1 MKRLIKNITVISLV
15 VGFSGCVQNKTV
27 LNTPNIK
34 TNIDT
39 KSIKNEPI
47 KEIPIPYVKES
58 KFIKILVLPFENSEN
73 DIDYDKVTSQL
84 NILRKKSLSFLLD
97 SLKNDRE

>member
-47 KEIPIPYVKES
+47 
-58 KFIKILVLPFENSEN
+58 
-73 DIDYDKVTSQL
+73 
-84 NILRKKSLSFLLD
+84 
-97 SLKNDRE
+97 